1 MARLSPNVTLSSE
14 SSIPDRGGT
23 AGDVVSFD
31 RHSLAKGGAVPT
43 ITAKLIV
50 GANDRPSPAAEGR
63 PSRLFS
69 AKEIDTHNLTFQNQI
84 I

>member
-23 AGDVVSFD
+23 AGDVVSFG
-31 RHSLAKGGAVPT
+31 HSLAKGGAVPT

-69 AKEIDTHNLTFQNQI
+69 AKEIDTHNLTFQNEI